1 MKRLLLVEDDRAL
14 STGLCDAF
22 RLEGFDVTVARD
34 GVKARALAF
43 EREFDVAILDLML
56 PGRSGLDVLRELRA
70 KGRALPILILTARG
84 GESDKVIGLELGA
97 DDYVTKPFSLRELV
111 ARVRA
116 LVRRAGAG
124 AKEGAKDGAEAPAP
138 VATRF
143 VLGDAEVDL
152 EAFTLK
158 RAGTTHALSRREA
171 ALLALLFERRGRAVS
186 REQIL
191 RHAWSDGGDH
201 VGARTIDTH
210 VLNLRQK
217 LESDPA
223 QPKLLLTV
231 HGVGYRLQVQEE

>member
-14 STGLCDAF
+14 STGLSGAF
-22 RLEGFDVTVARD
+22 RLEGFDVTLARD

-56 PGRSGLDVLRELRA
+56 PGKSGLDVLRELRA

-116 LVRRAGAG
+116 LVRRAGAKG
-124 AKEGAKDGAEAPAP
+124 EAAAPAAA
-138 VATRF
+138 ATRF
-143 VLGDAEVDL
+143 ALGDAEVDL

-171 ALLALLFERRGRAVS
+171 ALLALLWERRGRAVS
-186 REQIL
+186 RDQIL

-217 LESDPA
+217 LEADPA

-231 HGVGYRLQVQEE
+231 HGVGYRLQAET

>member
-14 STGLCDAF
+14 STGLSDAF
-22 RLEGFDVTVARD
+22 RLEGFDVTLARD

-56 PGRSGLDVLRELRA
+56 PGKSGLDVLRELRA

-84 GESDKVIGLELGA
+84 GESDKVVGLELGA

-116 LVRRAGAG
+116 LVRRAGAKG
-124 AKEGAKDGAEAPAP
+124 EAAAPAAA
-138 VATRF
+138 ATRF
-143 VLGDAEVDL
+143 ALGDAEVDL

-171 ALLALLFERRGRAVS
+171 ALLALLWERRGRAVS
-186 REQIL
+186 RDQIL

-217 LESDPA
+217 LEADPA

-231 HGVGYRLQVQEE
+231 HGVGYRLQAET

>member
-14 STGLCDAF
+14 STGLSDAF
-22 RLEGFDVTVARD
+22 RLEGFDVTLARD

-56 PGRSGLDVLRELRA
+56 PGKSGLDVLRELRA

-116 LVRRAGAG
+116 LVRRAGAKG
-124 AKEGAKDGAEAPAP
+124 EAAAPAAA
-138 VATRF
+138 ATRF
-143 VLGDAEVDL
+143 ALGDAEVDL

-171 ALLALLFERRGRAVS
+171 ALLALLWERRGRAVS
-186 REQIL
+186 RDQIL

-217 LESDPA
+217 LEADPA

-231 HGVGYRLQVQEE
+231 HGVGYRLQAET

>member
-14 STGLCDAF
+14 STGLSDAF
-22 RLEGFDVTVARD
+22 RLEGFEVTLARD

-84 GESDKVIGLELGA
+84 GESDKVVGLELGA

-116 LVRRAGAG
+116 LLRRA
-124 AKEGAKDGAEAPAP
+124 GAKDGAAATPPA
-138 VATRF
+138 ATRF
-143 VLGDAEVDL
+143 ALGDAEVDL

-158 RAGTTHALSRREA
+158 RAGATHALSRREA
-171 ALLALLFERRGRAVS
+171 ALLALLWERRGRAVS
-186 REQIL
+186 RDQIL

-231 HGVGYRLQVQEE
+231 HGVGYRLQAET

>member
-22 RLEGFDVTVARD
+22 RLEGFDVTLARD

-56 PGRSGLDVLRELRA
+56 PGKSGLDVLRELRA

-116 LVRRAGAG
+116 LVRRAGAKG
-124 AKEGAKDGAEAPAP
+124 EAAAPAAA
-138 VATRF
+138 ATRF
-143 VLGDAEVDL
+143 ALGDAEVDL

-158 RAGTTHALSRREA
+158 RAGATHALSRREA
-171 ALLALLFERRGRAVS
+171 ALLALLWERRGRAVS
-186 REQIL
+186 RDQIL

-217 LESDPA
+217 LEADPA

-231 HGVGYRLQVQEE
+231 HGVGYRLQAEA

>member
-14 STGLCDAF
+14 STGLSDAF
-22 RLEGFDVTVARD
+22 RLEGFDVTLARD

-56 PGRSGLDVLRELRA
+56 PGKSGLDVLRELRA

-84 GESDKVIGLELGA
+84 GESDKVVGLELGA

-116 LVRRAGAG
+116 LVRRAGAKG
-124 AKEGAKDGAEAPAP
+124 EAAAPAAA
-138 VATRF
+138 ATRF
-143 VLGDAEVDL
+143 ALGDAEVDL

-171 ALLALLFERRGRAVS
+171 ALLALLWERRGRAVS
-186 REQIL
+186 RDQIL

-217 LESDPA
+217 LEADPA

-231 HGVGYRLQVQEE
+231 HGVGYRLQAQEE

>member
-22 RLEGFDVTVARD
+22 RLEGFEVTLARD

-116 LVRRAGAG
+116 LVRRAGAREES
-124 AKEGAKDGAEAPAP
+124 AAAPP
-138 VATRF
+138 GATRF
-143 VLGDAEVDL
+143 ALGDAEVDL

-158 RAGTTHALSRREA
+158 RGAVTHALSRREA
-171 ALLALLFERRGRAVS
+171 ALLALLWERRGRAVS

-217 LESDPA
+217 LEADPA
-223 QPKLLLTV
+223 QPRLLLTV
-231 HGVGYRLQVQEE
+231 HGIGYRLQVDA